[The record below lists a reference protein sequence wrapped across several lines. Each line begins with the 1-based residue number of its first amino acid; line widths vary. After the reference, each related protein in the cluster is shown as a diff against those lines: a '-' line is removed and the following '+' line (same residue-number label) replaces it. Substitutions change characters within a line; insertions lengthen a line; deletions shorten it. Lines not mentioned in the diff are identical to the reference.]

1 MTNFGSIILLYKINQ
16 KKKNKKR
23 EERKITTFDNL
34 PTHPIQITIISPL
47 TSREN
52 KNRAQNDTKPS
63 NVFAQS

>member
-1 MTNFGSIILLYKINQ
+1 MANFGSIIFLYKINQ

-34 PTHPIQITIISPL
+34 PTLPIQITIISPL

-52 KNRAQNDTKPS
+52 KNRAPE
-63 NVFAQS
+63 